1 MEKDTA
7 KPLVIVAFLAF
18 AVYRIIDRRNQ
29 AGRPPMVKYTIP
41 WLGSAIEY
49 GKDPD
54 GLFERATYVSTSAL
68 DDSRTTKKTSYFLY
82 SRTELGP
89 IFRILAA
96 GREIIYVTGPELIST
111 VYRDPKVCMYE
122 RTPKKMNSDAINL
135 SRHLSFCQ

>member
-18 AVYRIIDRRNQ
+18 AVYKLINRHNQ

-54 GLFERATYVSTSAL
+54 GLFKRATYVSTFTL
-68 DDSRTTKKTSYFLY
+68 DSR
-82 SRTELGP
+82 
-89 IFRILAA
+89 
-96 GREIIYVTGPELIST
+96 
-111 VYRDPKVCMYE
+111 
-122 RTPKKMNSDAINL
+122 
-135 SRHLSFCQ
+135 